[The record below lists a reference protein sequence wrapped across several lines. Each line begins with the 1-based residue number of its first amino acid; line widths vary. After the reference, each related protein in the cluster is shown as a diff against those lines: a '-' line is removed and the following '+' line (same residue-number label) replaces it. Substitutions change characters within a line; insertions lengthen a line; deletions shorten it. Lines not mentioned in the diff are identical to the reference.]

1 MDITEKLGLWGA
13 THTRARRLERAA
25 GQDPRAAE
33 TLRQEARQLRE
44 SADRLHREIYDEIGR
59 RQDRPS

>member
-25 GQDPRAAE
+25 GQDPAE
-33 TLRQEARQLRE
+33 REALQREARQLRE

-59 RQDRPS
+59 RKDRPA